1 MPPTKCRILC
11 IDDHDDTSEMLKLL
25 LIQEDEGYEVVTAA
39 SIHEALDRVR
49 KQEFD
54 LYVLDRRLPDGNG
67 LELCTKLLEVT
78 PGVPCIFYTGDAYAV
93 HRTQAIAAGAEA
105 YVTKPDIDGL
115 IDSVHKLLAER
126 HCAAA
131 T

>member
-25 LIQEDEGYEVVTAA
+25 LISEDYEVRTAA
-39 SIHEALDRVR
+39 TMQEALALASS
-49 KQEFD
+49 QQFD
-54 LYVLDRRLPDGNG
+54 LYVLDRYLPDGNG
-67 LELCTKLLEVT
+67 LDLCAKLQEIT
-78 PGVPCIFYTGDAYAV
+78 PGVPCIFYTGAAYAI
-93 HRTQAIAAGAEA
+93 HRTQAMAAGADG
-105 YVTKPDIDGL
+105 YVSKPDIDGL

-126 HCAAA
+126 HCEAA